1 MFPSCAN
8 IKTLFKAV
16 AFVITAPENGVMA
29 RKRDRMLKRQLER
42 EEELRRK
49 KLDFEELKRNQEK
62 GSKNFLIVFF

>member
-1 MFPSCAN
+1 M
-8 IKTLFKAV
+8 

-62 GSKNFLIVFF
+62 GILKKI

>member
-62 GSKNFLIVFF
+62 GIWKKLYLG